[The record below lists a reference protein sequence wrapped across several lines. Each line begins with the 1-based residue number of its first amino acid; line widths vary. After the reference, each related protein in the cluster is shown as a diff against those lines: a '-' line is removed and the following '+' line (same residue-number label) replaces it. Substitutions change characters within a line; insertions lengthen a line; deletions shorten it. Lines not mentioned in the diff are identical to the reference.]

1 MRRGEGGRVSRQPR
15 ERKRVENPPRSRRS
29 LGREKQKAPDDG
41 RIARWHLSI
50 QCAAVCGAKAS
61 PAHGK
66 TPKARSG
73 RVRGPRRGVALDPR
87 ANPRA
92 GGASR
97 AARAERAADARS
109 ARARSL
115 RAGRVS
121 VPHSPRSRKRKGT
134 SSRGFSSNARVA
146 NPNRVAPERAR
157 GARAGTMQPGIAPG
171 ASERRPDTTSRGKIG
186 RDTASWDVREGRTC
200 TTSRPPAQHDAT
212 ASSVGM
218 QNKLV
223 SSPLPPRVWLGQG
236 AKYDARIMG
245 GTHASSAGKPAA
257 SCAGTEGGRGGVE
270 GSARGVGEGVG
281 FDRKARCRS
290 RTRSTR

>member
-1 MRRGEGGRVSRQPR
+1 MRREPPEVSSIARAGKNKRPRTTDESRVGISLSSARRCAVPR
-15 ERKRVENPPRSRRS
+15 LRPRNGKLRKR
-29 LGREKQKAPDDG
+29 GRGGFA
-41 RIARWHLSI
+41 AR
-50 QCAAVCGAKAS
+50 
-61 PAHGK
+61 
-66 TPKARSG
+66 
-73 RVRGPRRGVALDPR
+73 
-87 ANPRA
+87 

-97 AARAERAADARS
+97 SIRGRIRAREARRAPRERS
-109 ARARSL
+109 ARRTRDRRGRDRSAPVAFRFRIPLGRGKERALRREASL
-115 RAGRVS
+115 R
-121 VPHSPRSRKRKGT
+121 T
-134 SSRGFSSNARVA
+134 RVA